1 MINNRTQE
9 FTAEWKSPSNLAIVK
24 YWGRGLFKTTEP
36 KHQLFIKKR
45 SNYNTCSARPSK
57 QGVLLSL

>member
-24 YWGRGLFKTTEP
+24 YWGKRAIQKPLNPSISFSLKNAVTTT
-36 KHQLFIKKR
+36 R
-45 SNYNTCSARPSK
+45 VSA
-57 QGVLLSL
+57 